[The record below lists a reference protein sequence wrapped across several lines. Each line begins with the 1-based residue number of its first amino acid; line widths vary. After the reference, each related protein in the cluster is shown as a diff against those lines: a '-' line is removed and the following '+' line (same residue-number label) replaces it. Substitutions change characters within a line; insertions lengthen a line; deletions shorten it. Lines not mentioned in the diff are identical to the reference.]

1 MMTQPTGL
9 PATTTGCRRAESAT
23 VKPRY
28 WSGCDDDGD
37 DVNTAAVSFPSA
49 VGDWGMAMRV
59 RLGVRVKQVDGEVG
73 ERQRL
78 GRLGER
84 GEPLLV
90 GSGIREGCRIIMDI
104 VIGAARW
111 VVGTALSR
119 VTDGLLESWVAS
131 SGLGP
136 NVRALK
142 LELLYA
148 QGILNNARG
157 RDVHNPALGQLLLEL
172 RHQAY
177 NADDVLDELEYF
189 RIQDELDGTYET
201 VDDDRGLVNGL
212 VLNFHHTA
220 RAVASKL
227 NLPSCCSCAAM
238 CQHHKTPKLKFDRVE
253 ISKRMAEIV
262 EKLKPVCAVV
272 STILDTELLGM
283 IASNSITTQQ
293 GMGSNLN
300 QTRNTTPQIT
310 EPKLYGRGKL
320 KKDIVDGITHG
331 RYSVNDLTVI
341 SIDGPGGLGKTT
353 LTQHIFQAVKSHF
366 QVPIWICVSQNNFN
380 ANRLAQEIVK
390 KIPREDNEKES
401 TGSDEE
407 LMERRLQS
415 KRLLLVLDDIW
426 KCEEDEWKKL
436 VAPFKKGGTN
446 AYECLTIQVSNAR
459 STQIPASIRHMSIIV
474 EDADV
479 QDKLTFEALKK
490 DLYALGENNAQFQL
504 SVEYLAFRTCG
515 ATGMEMTHLTSYFPK
530 LSMLEL
536 WDCKKRAGGEDET
549 EAGLDGLLLLPRQLK
564 ELSVIRC
571 PELRICSSSL
581 QRDQSETLQIVTSL
595 RELRIKRCDRLQLVA
610 LGLSGLSNLRKLEIA
625 YDSLYL
631 PKGHLPSSLTELIIC
646 YCPAIRSL
654 PKGTL
659 PNSLK
664 ILEIRGCSAFRSLPR
679 DSLPSSL
686 TELTIYNCPAIRSL
700 HKESLTSSIQT
711 LDVRFSRN
719 EKLRMQCRKLKG
731 TIPIVMVDL

>member
-1 MMTQPTGL
+1 MLLNISHFAHRHFSSKFGRTKRPPSERDLTL
-9 PATTTGCRRAESAT
+9 VLTPARAFACT
-23 VKPRY
+23 
-28 WSGCDDDGD
+28 
-37 DVNTAAVSFPSA
+37 
-49 VGDWGMAMRV
+49 
-59 RLGVRVKQVDGEVG
+59 
-73 ERQRL
+73 
-78 GRLGER
+78 
-84 GEPLLV
+84 
-90 GSGIREGCRIIMDI
+90 GCRIIMDI

-220 RAVASKL
+220 RAVA
-227 NLPSCCSCAAM
+227 
-238 CQHHKTPKLKFDRVE
+238 
-253 ISKRMAEIV
+253 
-262 EKLKPVCAVV
+262 
-272 STILDTELLGM
+272 
-283 IASNSITTQQ
+283 
-293 GMGSNLN
+293 
-300 QTRNTTPQIT
+300 
-310 EPKLYGRGKL
+310 
-320 KKDIVDGITHG
+320 
-331 RYSVNDLTVI
+331 
-341 SIDGPGGLGKTT
+341 
-353 LTQHIFQAVKSHF
+353 
-366 QVPIWICVSQNNFN
+366 
-380 ANRLAQEIVK
+380 
-390 KIPREDNEKES
+390 
-401 TGSDEE
+401 
-407 LMERRLQS
+407 
-415 KRLLLVLDDIW
+415 
-426 KCEEDEWKKL
+426 
-436 VAPFKKGGTN
+436 
-446 AYECLTIQVSNAR
+446 
-459 STQIPASIRHMSIIV
+459 
-474 EDADV
+474 
-479 QDKLTFEALKK
+479 
-490 DLYALGENNAQFQL
+490 
-504 SVEYLAFRTCG
+504 
-515 ATGMEMTHLTSYFPK
+515 
-530 LSMLEL
+530 
-536 WDCKKRAGGEDET
+536 
-549 EAGLDGLLLLPRQLK
+549 
-564 ELSVIRC
+564 
-571 PELRICSSSL
+571 
-581 QRDQSETLQIVTSL
+581 RDQSETLQIVTSL